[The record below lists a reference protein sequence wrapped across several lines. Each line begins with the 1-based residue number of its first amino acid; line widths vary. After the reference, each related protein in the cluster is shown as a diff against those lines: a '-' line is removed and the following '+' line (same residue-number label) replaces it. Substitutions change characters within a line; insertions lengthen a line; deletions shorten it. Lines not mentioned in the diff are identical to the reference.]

1 MLKQGNLLYKGGL
14 PTSETWWSALEN
26 PTIALLPNTPAS
38 QNNYFIKTVNFE
50 TSLCSSN
57 HIQRGAW
64 VPRDLK
70 VVPYS
75 STELEVKK

>member
-1 MLKQGNLLYKGGL
+1 MHKQGDLIYKGGL

-38 QNNYFIKTVNFE
+38 QNDYFIKTVTFE
-50 TSLCSSN
+50 TSLCSIN
-57 HIQRGAW
+57 HIQHGAR

-70 VVPYS
+70 IVPYS
-75 STELEVKK
+75 STELTVKE